1 MKVYLHKVYELQSLD
16 GSGLA
21 EADFL
26 ILSFVPVGDFFVTLH
41 GVFITVAG
49 TDFLS
54 RGHNGSN
61 SISRQ

>member
-26 ILSFVPVGDFFVTLH
+26 LLSFVPVGDFVVTLH
-41 GVFITVAG
+41 GVFVTVG
-49 TDFLS
+49 RTDFLS

-61 SISRQ
+61 SM